1 MAQGPRPS
9 GIYQTA
15 AKMLSRM
22 NTNPQNRPEKDMA
35 LYCLYPSEN
44 GPFSLILRPGNC
56 KPGNFS
62 VQSSEFLLL
71 TSSVFFA
78 G

>member
-22 NTNPQNRPEKDMA
+22 NTNPQNRPDQDIA
-35 LYCLYPSEN
+35 LYCLYPSEKD
-44 GPFSLILRPGNC
+44 PFSLILRPGNC

-62 VQSSEFLLL
+62 VQSSELSLL
-71 TSSVFFA
+71 TSSASFA
-78 G
+78 W